1 MSYSPEWVLVEELAK
16 SPRPGYPVGQES
28 LREIGTDEVD
38 DWIEEVREMGVRSI
52 ICLLSDDQLPFY
64 SGLPSG
70 LIQYYRDAG
79 FDVTHI
85 PEEDY
90 RRPPLSEGKAAL
102 AAAAFKNM
110 EKPVLVHCSAGIAR
124 TGVAIDAIMA
134 SRRIDLDP

>member
-1 MSYSPEWVLVEELAK
+1 MSGYPSEWVLPELLAK
-16 SPRPGYPVGQES
+16 SSRPGYPERQD
-28 LREIGTDEVD
+28 IGTDAVD
-38 DWIEEVREMGVRSI
+38 EWVERVRGMGIRSI
-52 ICLLSDDQLPFY
+52 ICFLSEDQLPFY

-79 FDVTHI
+79 FNVAHI

-90 RRPPLSEGKAAL
+90 RNPSLSEEKAAL
-102 AAAAFKNM
+102 AAAAFENL

-124 TGVAIDAIMA
+124 TGVAIEAILA

>member
-1 MSYSPEWVLVEELAK
+1 MSGYPPEWVLPELLAK
-16 SPRPGYPVGQES
+16 SSRPGYPERQD
-28 LREIGTDEVD
+28 IGTDAVNEWV
-38 DWIEEVREMGVRSI
+38 ERVRGMGIGSI
-52 ICLLSDDQLPFY
+52 ICFLSDDQLPFY

-79 FDVTHI
+79 FNVAHI

-90 RRPPLSEGKAAL
+90 RSPPLSEEKTAL
-102 AAAAFKNM
+102 AAAAFENL

-124 TGVAIDAIMA
+124 TGVAIEAILA

>member
-1 MSYSPEWVLVEELAK
+1 MSGYPPEWVLPELLAK
-16 SPRPGYPVGQES
+16 SSRPGYPERQDISTDAVDEWVG
-28 LREIGTDEVD
+28 R
-38 DWIEEVREMGVRSI
+38 VRGMGIRSI
-52 ICLLSDDQLPFY
+52 ICFLSDDQLPFY

-79 FDVTHI
+79 FNVAHI

-90 RRPPLSEGKAAL
+90 RSPSLSEEKATL
-102 AAAAFKNM
+102 AAAAFENL

-124 TGVAIDAIMA
+124 TGVAIEAILA